1 MDSELEAILAESD
14 GSDDGVVAGL
24 SLEDILKEDEA
35 LGGDESPGLAQAL
48 SYARLRED
56 DDEAPASGAASQGCE
71 CTAAEAGFVGWLWR
85 LVQHA
90 VEVQQVLQHAA
101 GVLA

>member
-14 GSDDGVVAGL
+14 GSDDGAAAGL

-48 SYARLRED
+48 SYARLREGGLG
-56 DDEAPASGAASQGCE
+56 PRAAM
-71 CTAAEAGFVGWLWR
+71 A
-85 LVQHA
+85 
-90 VEVQQVLQHAA
+90 AA
-101 GVLA
+101 GASVGDLIVPTCSPRSQRSSPDRPDPPPILPKFEG

>member
-14 GSDDGVVAGL
+14 GSDDGAAAGL

-56 DDEAPASGAASQGCE
+56 DD
-71 CTAAEAGFVGWLWR
+71 
-85 LVQHA
+85 
-90 VEVQQVLQHAA
+90 
-101 GVLA
+101 